1 MIQSLNRTATLWT
14 DLEMMRVPG
23 VQSVYIPPESTG
35 RFWAIVS
42 VKTMYPGHSNH
53 VGNAVIS
60 TTTGHYGLK
69 GVIVVD
75 ADIPADDISAVLWS
89 LAVRYNPVQ
98 DTEII
103 KRGRSTPLDPS
114 LPIDARDIVSRIIM
128 DATIPYEWK
137 EKPIEVKPD
146 EEMKRHVLSRWQEY
160 GFTEPY

>member
-1 MIQSLNRTATLWT
+1 
-14 DLEMMRVPG
+14 LEFN
-23 VQSVYIPPESTG
+23 QFIAAPEATG

-42 VKTMYPGHSNH
+42 VKTIYPGHANH
-53 VGNAVIS
+53 IRNAVIS
-60 TTTGHYGLK
+60 TTTGHYGLRELLL
-69 GVIVVD
+69 VD
-75 ADIPADDISAVLWS
+75 DDIPADDMAGVWWS

-137 EKPIEVKPD
+137 EKPLKITMD
-146 EEMKRHVLSRWQEY
+146 EETEKRVLSRWQEY
-160 GFTEPY
+160 GFAEPY